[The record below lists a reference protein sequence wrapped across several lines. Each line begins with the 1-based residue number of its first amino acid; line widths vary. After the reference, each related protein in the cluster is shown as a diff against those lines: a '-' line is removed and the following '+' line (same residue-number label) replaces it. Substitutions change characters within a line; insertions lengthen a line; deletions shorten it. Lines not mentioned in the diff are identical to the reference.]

1 MAPPLPRPPQMSVV
15 RYMVQG
21 YEPHAFYPETFAK
34 FSDAW
39 RFASAT
45 YKAHGWKIMHPGPTE
60 CFEAYEYNELYVMYF
75 HVAAMDIRH
84 YLPNGDVGPLK
95 TYYAKIVR
103 YIWKATDEADDFKEH
118 HDKME
123 AREAMEE
130 AMEEALQ
137 EAREAMEVETPNV
150 LDVAFCED
158 SSVDSDGDEIPTLIH
173 IRDIRFKLCMCDD
186 DMPELEPAA

>member
-1 MAPPLPRPPQMSVV
+1 MSVV

-21 YEPHAFYPETFAK
+21 SEPHAFYPQTFAK

-45 YKAHGWKIMHPGPTE
+45 YKGHGWKIMHPGPTE
-60 CFEAYEYNELYVMYF
+60 CFEAFEYNELYVMYF

-95 TYYAKIVR
+95 THYAKIVR

-123 AREAMEE
+123 AREAMEDDE
-130 AMEEALQ
+130 A
-137 EAREAMEVETPNV
+137 EAMEVETPGD

-158 SSVDSDGDEIPTLIH
+158 SEDEDYDDMPTLVH
-173 IRDIRFKLCMCDD
+173 IRDLRAIVGMGDD
-186 DMPELEPAA
+186 EMPELEPAA